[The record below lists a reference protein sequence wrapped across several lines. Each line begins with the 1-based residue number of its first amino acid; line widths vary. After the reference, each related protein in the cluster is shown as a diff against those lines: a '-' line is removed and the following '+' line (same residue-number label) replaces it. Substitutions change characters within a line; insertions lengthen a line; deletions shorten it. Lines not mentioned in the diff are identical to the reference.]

1 MEYAGYK
8 NYVCTRRMELAD
20 KMSGLK
26 KNIKSRL
33 ASSHKKQGK
42 KKKRQ
47 LKVIQEKRQS
57 PLTVDDYSAIQLLRC
72 FTKYQETVIIIFIN
86 AAIRSCH

>member
-8 NYVCTRRMELAD
+8 NYVCTRRLELAD

-33 ASSHKKQGK
+33 ASSHKKRK
-42 KKKRQ
+42 EIKRQ
-47 LKVIQEKRQS
+47 LKVIQEKKQS
-57 PLTVDDYSAIQLLRC
+57 PLTVDDLLSNSIIEML
-72 FTKYQETVIIIFIN
+72 YQISGNCYYYIY
-86 AAIRSCH
+86 

>member
-33 ASSHKKQGK
+33 ASSHKKRK
-42 KKKRQ
+42 EIKRQ

-57 PLTVDDYSAIQLLRC
+57 PLTVDDLLSNSIIEML
-72 FTKYQETVIIIFIN
+72 YQISGNCYYYIY
-86 AAIRSCH
+86 

>member
-8 NYVCTRRMELAD
+8 NYVCTRRLELAD

-33 ASSHKKQGK
+33 ASSHKKRK
-42 KKKRQ
+42 EIKRQ

-57 PLTVDDYSAIQLLRC
+57 PLTVDDLLSNSIIEML
-72 FTKYQETVIIIFIN
+72 YQISGNCYYYIY
-86 AAIRSCH
+86 

>member
-8 NYVCTRRMELAD
+8 NYVCTRRLELAD

-33 ASSHKKQGK
+33 ASSHKKRK
-42 KKKRQ
+42 EIKRQ

-57 PLTVDDYSAIQLLRC
+57 PLTVDDLLSNSIIEVL
-72 FTKYQETVIIIFIN
+72 YQISGNCYYYIY
-86 AAIRSCH
+86 

>member
-1 MEYAGYK
+1 MKYAGYK
-8 NYVCTRRMELAD
+8 NYVCTRCLELAD

-33 ASSHKKQGK
+33 ASSHKKRK
-42 KKKRQ
+42 EIKRQ

-57 PLTVDDYSAIQLLRC
+57 PLTVDDLLSNSIIEML
-72 FTKYQETVIIIFIN
+72 YQTSGNCYYYIY
-86 AAIRSCH
+86 

>member
-8 NYVCTRRMELAD
+8 NYVCTRRLELAD

-33 ASSHKKQGK
+33 ASSHKKRK
-42 KKKRQ
+42 EIKRQ

-57 PLTVDDYSAIQLLRC
+57 PPTVDDLLSNSIIEML
-72 FTKYQETVIIIFIN
+72 YQISGNCYYYIY
-86 AAIRSCH
+86 

>member
-33 ASSHKKQGK
+33 ASSHKKRK
-42 KKKRQ
+42 EIKRQ

>member
-8 NYVCTRRMELAD
+8 NYVCTRRLELAD

-26 KNIKSRL
+26 KDIKSRL
-33 ASSHKKQGK
+33 ASSHKKRK
-42 KKKRQ
+42 EIKRQ

-57 PLTVDDYSAIQLLRC
+57 PLTVDDLLSNSIIEML
-72 FTKYQETVIIIFIN
+72 YQISGNCYYYIY
-86 AAIRSCH
+86 

>member
-33 ASSHKKQGK
+33 ASSHKKRK
-42 KKKRQ
+42 EIKRQ

-57 PLTVDDYSAIQLLRC
+57 PLTVDDLLSNSIIEVL
-72 FTKYQETVIIIFIN
+72 YQISGNCYYYIY
-86 AAIRSCH
+86 

>member
-8 NYVCTRRMELAD
+8 NYVCTRRLELAD

-26 KNIKSRL
+26 KNIMSRL
-33 ASSHKKQGK
+33 ASSHKKRK
-42 KKKRQ
+42 EIKRQ

-57 PLTVDDYSAIQLLRC
+57 PLTVDDLLSNSIIEML
-72 FTKYQETVIIIFIN
+72 YQISGNCYYIY
-86 AAIRSCH
+86 